1 MEDKLLVS
9 SSPHIYG
16 KKSIKNIMWQVNLV
30 LAPAG
35 IFGVYIF
42 GLSSLWLIC
51 VSVLTAVLTEGF
63 IQKGRG
69 QKVTVSDG
77 SAFMTGLLLA
87 YNLPPAC
94 PLWLGIV
101 GSFFA
106 IAIGKQAFG
115 GLGRNIFNPALAGR
129 AFLMAAW
136 PKHMT
141 VFTRPFFCD
150 AVTQA
155 TPLTLMK
162 EGHARHLSDMALSYW
177 DLLVGSRGG
186 CLGEVCVL
194 ALALGGIYLLYK
206 RIITWHIPVT
216 YILTVGVFT
225 WIFGDKSG
233 YFKGDYLFHILSGG
247 LFLGAIYM
255 ATDYVTSP
263 ITKKGQVVFGVGCGL
278 ITCVIRLWGGY
289 PEGVCYSIL
298 VMNAFVPLIDRFVTK
313 RRYGAAKSRVKQYR

>member
-1 MEDKLLVS
+1 MADKLFVS
-9 SSPHIYG
+9 SSPHVLG
-16 KKSIKNIMWQVNLV
+16 GKSIKNIMWQVNLALV
-30 LAPAG
+30 PAG
-35 IFGVYIF
+35 IVGVYVF
-42 GLSSLWLIC
+42 GFSSLWLIC
-51 VSVLTAVLTEGF
+51 VSILTAVLTEGF
-63 IQKGRG
+63 IQKARGR
-69 QKVTVSDG
+69 KVTISDG

-87 YNLPPAC
+87 YNLPSQC
-94 PLWLGIV
+94 PLWLGVV

-141 VFTRPFFCD
+141 TFTRPFACD

-162 EGHARHLSDMALSYW
+162 EGHARHLSDMALNYW
-177 DLLVGSRGG
+177 DLLIGSRGG
-186 CLGEVCVL
+186 CLGEVGVL
-194 ALALGGIYLLYK
+194 ALVLGGIYLLYK
-206 RIITWHIPVT
+206 RIITWHIPLM
-216 YILTVGVFT
+216 YILSVGVFT
-225 WIFGDKSG
+225 WVFGDKTG
-233 YFKGDYLFHILSGG
+233 YFKGDFLFHVLSGG

-263 ITKKGQVVFGVGCGL
+263 ITKKGQIIFGVGCGL

-313 RRYGAAKSRVKQYR
+313 RRYGIFKKAA

>member
-1 MEDKLLVS
+1 MADKLFVS
-9 SSPHIYG
+9 SSPHVSG
-16 KKSIKNIMWQVNLV
+16 GKSIKSIMWQVNLALV
-30 LAPAG
+30 PAG
-35 IFGVYIF
+35 VVGVYVF
-42 GLSSLWLIC
+42 GFSSFWLIC
-51 VSVLTAVLTEGF
+51 VSILTAVLTEGF
-63 IQKGRG
+63 IQKARG
-69 QKVTVSDG
+69 QKVAISDG

-87 YNLPPAC
+87 YNLPPQC
-94 PLWLGIV
+94 PLWLGVV

-136 PKHMT
+136 PKQMT
-141 VFTRPFFCD
+141 TFSRPFSCD
-150 AVTQA
+150 AITQA

-162 EGHARHLSDMALSYW
+162 EGHAHHLSDMALNYW
-177 DLLVGSRGG
+177 DLLVGARGG

-206 RIITWHIPVT
+206 RIITWHIPLT
-216 YILTVGVFT
+216 YILTVGFFT
-225 WIFGDKSG
+225 WIFGDKTG
-233 YFKGDYLFHILSGG
+233 YFQGDYIFHILSGG

-313 RRYGAAKSRVKQYR
+313 RRYGVTKKVA

>member
-1 MEDKLLVS
+1 MTDKLFVS
-9 SSPHIYG
+9 FAPHVLE
-16 KKSIKNIMWQVNLV
+16 KKTIKSIMWQVNLA
-30 LAPAG
+30 LIPAG
-35 IFGVYIF
+35 IAGVYIF
-42 GLSSLWLIC
+42 GMYSFWLIL
-51 VSVLTAVLTEGF
+51 VSIATAVATEGF
-63 IQKGRG
+63 IQKARG
-69 QKVTVSDG
+69 QEVTIFDG

-94 PLWLGIV
+94 PLWLGVV

-141 VFTRPFFCD
+141 LFTRPFVYD

-155 TPLTLMK
+155 TPLSLVK
-162 EGHARHLSDMALSYW
+162 EGHAQHLSDMSLNYW
-177 DLLVGSRGG
+177 DLLFGSRGG
-186 CLGEVCVL
+186 SLGEVCVL
-194 ALALGGIYLLYK
+194 ALVLGGIYLLYK
-206 RIITWHIPVT
+206 RIITWHIPLT
-216 YILTVGVFT
+216 YILTIGVFT
-225 WIFGDKSG
+225 WIFGDKAG
-233 YFKGDYLFHILSGG
+233 YFKGDFLFHILSGG
-247 LFLGAIYM
+247 LFLGAIFM

-263 ITKKGQVVFGVGCGL
+263 ITKKGQIIFGAGCGF

-289 PEGVCYSIL
+289 PEGVCYAIL

-313 RRYGAAKSRVKQYR
+313 RRYGIMKKVKS